1 MVRAAGNVIVNQ
13 ASACINQAR
22 VYITVYEYAKVS
34 GMDYEAAAAEML
46 GKETEQNKRMMME
59 NRRAIGSLLNGLGEL
74 PPELAG
80 TQARLLELHKK
91 YLQIHSLAINPS
103 GSMEGFNESIN
114 DLQNQLLKAKR
125 DLDTEL
131 AKPTLQFEN

>member
-1 MVRAAGNVIVNQ
+1 MLFKEGYAMNIKHILAVFVIVFLFILTGCRGQKKKEIEIEKHREMVRAAGNVIVNQ

-59 NRRAIGSLLNGLGEL
+59 NKRAV
-74 PPELAG
+74 
-80 TQARLLELHKK
+80 R
-91 YLQIHSLAINPS
+91 
-103 GSMEGFNESIN
+103 
-114 DLQNQLLKAKR
+114 
-125 DLDTEL
+125 
-131 AKPTLQFEN
+131 